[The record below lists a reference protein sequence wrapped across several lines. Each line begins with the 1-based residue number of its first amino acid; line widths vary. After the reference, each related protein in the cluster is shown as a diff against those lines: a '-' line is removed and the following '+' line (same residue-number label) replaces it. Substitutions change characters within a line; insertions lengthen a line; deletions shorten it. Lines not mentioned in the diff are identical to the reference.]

1 LLCDGRSIDDSRAR
15 KTEQDY
21 EAGDQH
27 PAAPYLRQGCA
38 LT

>member
-1 LLCDGRSIDDSRAR
+1 MRQRYCPRLCAMAPEAQAH

-27 PAAPYLRQGCA
+27 PAAHPLR
-38 LT
+38 